1 MTTGAPRQL
10 GPFET
15 DSRASKPDWLRGF
28 SIKTGTRPLSH
39 VAAWVGGGKKAFEVE
54 RAVLRKLC
62 HVVLKSGALI
72 GPHGTVDAHFR
83 RIPAVIG

>member
-15 DSRASKPDWLRGF
+15 DSRASKPDWPRGF

-54 RAVLRKLC
+54 RAVLRNYAMWCSK
-62 HVVLKSGALI
+62 VALSLVHTERSTPI
-72 GPHGTVDAHFR
+72 SEGYPL
-83 RIPAVIG
+83 